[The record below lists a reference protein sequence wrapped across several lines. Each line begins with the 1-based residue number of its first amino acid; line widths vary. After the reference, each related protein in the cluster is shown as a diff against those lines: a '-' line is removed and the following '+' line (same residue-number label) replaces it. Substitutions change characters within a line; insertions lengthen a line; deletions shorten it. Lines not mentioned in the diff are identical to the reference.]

1 MKDKK
6 VFVSSSDLWGDPEK
20 FRPDRF
26 LGPSGQ
32 LNKELTEKVLIFG
45 VGKRRCVGDGFARL
59 EMFVFLTTLLQ
70 GLSIENVPGQKL
82 DLGADFGL
90 TMKPRPY
97 RITVSSR
104 F

>member
-1 MKDKK
+1 MA
-6 VFVSSSDLWGDPEK
+6 FYFLFSHLWGDPEK

-26 LGPSGQ
+26 LGASGQ
-32 LNKELTEKVLIFG
+32 LNKDWTEKVLIFG
-45 VGKRRCVGDGFARL
+45 MGKRRCVGDGFARL
-59 EMFVFLTTLLQ
+59 EMFVFLTTLLH
-70 GLSIENVPGQKL
+70 GLKIENVPGQKL

-90 TMKPRPY
+90 TMKPHPY